1 LEVNFQFIGESNT
14 MELKAITIIQKEY
27 TEYDDFFLSCEAFI
41 GPENETYVYRVYD
54 FNVISIKRL
63 YNQFSDYGIML
74 NIGWMIMKF
83 YDEDEIKQKVTE
95 LVRKFSSENDDE
107 FYLKLSRYLRL
118 QEE

>member
-1 LEVNFQFIGESNT
+1 

-107 FYLKLSRYLRL
+107 FYLKLSCYLRL